1 MKSLLELYGQQF
13 RNNPMLNSDSQDYT
27 TADVFGQMG
36 ANKRRSEY
44 DNSLLGMVHNWAT
57 GEQRQPVQLPDNA
70 PLMDQM
76 KEAGMRMLNL
86 PNDMAAGGAKT
97 MAHWLG
103 SAGNPEMVEP
113 LDMLAPLGIGAIAW
127 LDGAVPRGA
136 VGSAGGKLANEA
148 LDMSHEARM
157 QRAREMGFDTD
168 TTWYH
173 GTDADIKSFDNSM
186 IGENYQDWSWGHH
199 LTNDPSEAATY
210 GSAIMPLFVKND
222 GTQFVQNSPGYNASQ
237 IADLDRGYLSGK
249 AKTSGATSV
258 RVIGKDGNE
267 NMVVL
272 DPRNIRSV
280 NAAFDPAK
288 SDSANL
294 LAADQ
299 ARASL
304 PGLLAGAADEPRGI
318 TAYHGSPHDFDRFSM
333 DKIGTGEGAQ
343 AYGHGLYFAEN
354 EGVARNYKAALSK
367 PESVRAF
374 PSAEDAKQFGEPV
387 PDGTGGFA
395 AKLGDGSYVTDGAGG
410 RMYEVRINADPEDFL
425 DWDKPLSQQSK
436 PVRDAV
442 KELRPDEQT
451 VRMISDLEAKE
462 ASGAGNYA
470 SRMLLARLK
479 KRFGSHAVE
488 QDVRGSSI
496 MSDERAAALLRDSG
510 IPGIRYL
517 DQGSRGAGEGSRNYV
532 LFRDDI
538 IEIVK
543 KYGIAAAA
551 SMYGMSQVQDAM
563 ASEGP

>member
-13 RNNPMLNSDSQDYT
+13 RNPMPNSDSEDYT

-36 ANKRRSEY
+36 ANKRRAEY

-113 LDMLAPLGIGAIAW
+113 LDMLAPLGIGAMAG
-127 LDGAVPRGA
+127 LAGHLRPSQLVGRAQEFPPVVRGQDGLP
-136 VGSAGGKLANEA
+136 SQFDELANVAKEYTA
-148 LDMSHEARM
+148 VSSDVDRM
-157 QRAREMGFDTD
+157 RGVTNGQQMQINVA
-168 TTWYH
+168 
-173 GTDADIKSFDNSM
+173 
-186 IGENYQDWSWGHH
+186 
-199 LTNDPSEAATY
+199 NDPSRANDVGSYPIDAYDRAA
-210 GSAIMPLFVKND
+210 
-222 GTQFVQNSPGYNASQ
+222 
-237 IADLDRGYLSGK
+237 LDRQWRQKVARTGEL
-249 AKTSGATSV
+249 
-258 RVIGKDGNE
+258 
-267 NMVVL
+267 
-272 DPRNIRSV
+272 
-280 NAAFDPAK
+280 F
-288 SDSANL
+288 
-294 LAADQ
+294 ADQ
-299 ARASL
+299 SRSSL
-304 PGLLAGAADEPRGI
+304 PGLLTNAVDEPKGF

>member
-1 MKSLLELYGQQF
+1 VFTALQRGTVFDNDGNLLFADQSRASLPGL
-13 RNNPMLNSDSQDYT
+13 
-27 TADVFGQMG
+27 A
-36 ANKRRSEY
+36 AN
-44 DNSLLGMVHNWAT
+44 
-57 GEQRQPVQLPDNA
+57 
-70 PLMDQM
+70 
-76 KEAGMRMLNL
+76 
-86 PNDMAAGGAKT
+86 
-97 MAHWLG
+97 
-103 SAGNPEMVEP
+103 
-113 LDMLAPLGIGAIAW
+113 
-127 LDGAVPRGA
+127 
-136 VGSAGGKLANEA
+136 A
-148 LDMSHEARM
+148 LDMSHEARIA
-157 QRAREMGFDTD
+157 RAKEMGFDTD
-168 TTWYH
+168 TTWFH
-173 GTDADIKSFDNSM
+173 GTNAKEFDAFEPGTRGASFFSDQPYLTDYFSNPSRSSDGTSRVIPAHTKANKLFDPARDADNPDLASYISENIRRYDVESILDPGKTWTKTPEEVLSELRGSSF
-186 IGENYQDWSWGHH
+186 
-199 LTNDPSEAATY
+199 
-210 GSAIMPLFVKND
+210 
-222 GTQFVQNSPGYNASQ
+222 
-237 IADLDRGYLSGK
+237 
-249 AKTSGATSV
+249 
-258 RVIGKDGNE
+258 GKDMFE
-267 NMVVL
+267 PVEHPVVQEWIKRNGYDGFVTDDGSWMANAADKPARVMGVF
-272 DPRNIRSV
+272 DPRNIRSI
-280 NAAFDPAK
+280 NAAFDPSKA
-288 SDSANL
+288 DSANL

-299 ARASL
+299 SRGSAVGMVANAL
-304 PGLLAGAADEPRGI
+304 DEPRGI
-318 TAYHGSPHDFDRFSM
+318 TAYHGSPHDFDKFSM

>member
-36 ANKRRSEY
+36 ANKRRAEY

-113 LDMLAPLGIGAIAW
+113 LDMLAPLGIGAMAG
-127 LDGAVPRGA
+127 LAGHLRPSQLVGRAQEFPPVVRGQDGLP
-136 VGSAGGKLANEA
+136 SQFDELANVAKEYTA
-148 LDMSHEARM
+148 VSSDVDRM
-157 QRAREMGFDTD
+157 RGVTNGQQMQINVA
-168 TTWYH
+168 
-173 GTDADIKSFDNSM
+173 
-186 IGENYQDWSWGHH
+186 
-199 LTNDPSEAATY
+199 NDPSRANDVGSYPIDAYDRAA
-210 GSAIMPLFVKND
+210 
-222 GTQFVQNSPGYNASQ
+222 
-237 IADLDRGYLSGK
+237 LDRQWRQKVARTGEL
-249 AKTSGATSV
+249 
-258 RVIGKDGNE
+258 
-267 NMVVL
+267 
-272 DPRNIRSV
+272 
-280 NAAFDPAK
+280 F
-288 SDSANL
+288 
-294 LAADQ
+294 ADQ
-299 ARASL
+299 SRSSL
-304 PGLLAGAADEPRGI
+304 PGLLTNAVDEPKGF

-354 EGVARNYKAALSK
+354 EGVAGAYKKQLTDRTNFVRPDGSLWSADGL
-367 PESVRAF
+367 EHMNVRAT
-374 PSAEDAKQFGEPV
+374 AYR
-387 PDGTGGFA
+387 
-395 AKLGDGSYVTDGAGG
+395 GDIDGAIAKARALAADDSPVAGHAQRDLEKLLALRASGGVKPNPG